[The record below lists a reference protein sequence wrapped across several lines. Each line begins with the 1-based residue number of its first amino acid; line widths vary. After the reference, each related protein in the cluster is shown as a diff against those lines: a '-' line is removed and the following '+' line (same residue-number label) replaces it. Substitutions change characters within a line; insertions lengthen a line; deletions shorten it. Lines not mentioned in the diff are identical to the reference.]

1 MELTPERTTYLV
13 IASAVLHNMA
23 RDNNIPIEEVVVDEQ
38 NEDEQG
44 AAFDNRE
51 GTDTRRRLIN
61 ARFATN

>member
-1 MELTPERTTYLV
+1 MELTPERTTFLV

-23 RDNNIPIEEVVVDEQ
+23 RENNIPIEEVVDEQ